1 MKSPFILL
9 PVILVFSF
17 ISHLPAQD
25 VPIGSWRDMLP
36 YTTCNSVTE
45 AGNRIYCSTPYSLFY
60 YDKDDHSVVRITK
73 ITGLSDIGISCINYN
88 KDLHVLLIAYTNAN
102 IDLIRDGQIINISDI
117 KRKQILGNKTINAI
131 TFIDH
136 YAYLSCGFGIV
147 VLDLYKEEILDTY
160 YIGKNGSAI
169 NVLGLVRSSQDT
181 LFAATEKGLYKAWS
195 KNPNLA
201 NFESWQIDPNIDST
215 ARYTTLT
222 WFADKLFVNK
232 RKGGGSD
239 TICYYSFG
247 LWTAWQRTVSSP
259 VVKLQS
265 MYDALLVS
273 YNYFVHVFDTALNQT
288 YTVWNYNPGFPNP
301 LDAIKDKTGH
311 IWIADSYLSLID
323 VNVPNGTIAHITLS
337 GPLTSKVYF
346 MDAMANDLYIAPGG
360 HDASYIPLY
369 TAPQIYHFNNEIW
382 YNLSGNTDPILSN
395 CHDVVSVS
403 IDPNDQRRVYAGTFG
418 SGLLELYNDSVIR
431 KYGES
436 NSTLRHHSASDTSD
450 VRVSGTTFDAS
461 GNLWVVTSHNNSCL
475 SMKKGNQWTGFTI
488 PESNENDL
496 GSIIVDR
503 YGQKW
508 IIMRYGNLNPYSLL
522 VFTDN
527 GTPDNPADDHA
538 KRLNSNPGNGN
549 IPGNIVF
556 AMAEDLEGEIWIGTE
571 KGVAVFYS
579 PENVFT
585 GEDFDAQ
592 RILVEQ
598 GGYVQYLLEN
608 ELVTAIT
615 IDGNNQKWI
624 GTDRGGVFLFSPDG
638 TKQIQHFTAEDSPLL
653 SDRITS
659 IAINV
664 NGDVFLGT
672 DKGIIAY
679 RGTATPG
686 GESNENVY
694 AFPNPVKDG
703 YDGYIAIKGLVKN
716 AEVRI
721 TDVSGD
727 LVYSTKAEGGQAIW
741 NGRNFNGKKVK
752 SGIYLVFASNE
763 TGSEKV
769 VTKIVIIN

>member
-1 MKSPFILL
+1 
-9 PVILVFSF
+9 
-17 ISHLPAQD
+17 
-25 VPIGSWRDMLP
+25 
-36 YTTCNSVTE
+36 
-45 AGNRIYCSTPYSLFY
+45 
-60 YDKDDHSVVRITK
+60 
-73 ITGLSDIGISCINYN
+73 
-88 KDLHVLLIAYTNAN
+88 
-102 IDLIRDGQIINISDI
+102 
-117 KRKQILGNKTINAI
+117 
-131 TFIDH
+131 
-136 YAYLSCGFGIV
+136 
-147 VLDLYKEEILDTY
+147 
-160 YIGKNGSAI
+160 
-169 NVLGLVRSSQDT
+169 
-181 LFAATEKGLYKAWS
+181 
-195 KNPNLA
+195 
-201 NFESWQIDPNIDST
+201 
-215 ARYTTLT
+215 
-222 WFADKLFVNK
+222 
-232 RKGGGSD
+232 
-239 TICYYSFG
+239 
-247 LWTAWQRTVSSP
+247 
-259 VVKLQS
+259 
-265 MYDALLVS
+265 
-273 YNYFVHVFDTALNQT
+273 
-288 YTVWNYNPGFPNP
+288 
-301 LDAIKDKTGH
+301 
-311 IWIADSYLSLID
+311 
-323 VNVPNGTIAHITLS
+323 
-337 GPLTSKVYF
+337 
-346 MDAMANDLYIAPGG
+346 
-360 HDASYIPLY
+360 
-369 TAPQIYHFNNEIW
+369 
-382 YNLSGNTDPILSN
+382 
-395 CHDVVSVS
+395 
-403 IDPNDQRRVYAGTFG
+403 
-418 SGLLELYNDSVIR
+418 
-431 KYGES
+431 
-436 NSTLRHHSASDTSD
+436 
-450 VRVSGTTFDAS
+450 
-461 GNLWVVTSHNNSCL
+461 
-475 SMKKGNQWTGFTI
+475 MKKGNQWTGFTI

-608 ELVTAIT
+608 EIVTAIT